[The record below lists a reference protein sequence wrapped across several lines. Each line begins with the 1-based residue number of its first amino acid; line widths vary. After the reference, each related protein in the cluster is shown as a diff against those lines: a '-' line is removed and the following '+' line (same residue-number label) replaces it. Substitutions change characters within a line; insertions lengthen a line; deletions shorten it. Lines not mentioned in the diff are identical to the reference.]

1 MSDLGFFGNGIF
13 WTGVIVPWNS
23 QKEQVSGLGWGWR
36 YKVRIMGYHPYTEAE
51 LSNEDLPWAHVML
64 PPGHGTGS
72 ANTFKSIRFN
82 PGDTVI
88 GFFLDGADGQ
98 HPVIMGAFANS
109 VDAVKDGEKLPF
121 APFSGYN
128 KYIKE
133 PAKGSLAKSES
144 GDQNAAS
151 QETPRTVSPFLI
163 TILASAYM
171 LIVKPASIE
180 ARMNY
185 DSETQPKEDR
195 LATVLML
202 TAIIVGLSLAPI
214 DIFHLNLS
222 SSFEGNIKNIGLGI
236 YIFGMLLV
244 MASMNANEF
253 AETTVNIQEER
264 GQKVIDTGIYSMIRH
279 PMYTGFIFFITG
291 VNVWLGTYLS
301 LLFSLIFLT
310 AALRSRIIIEE
321 KTLLNDLEG
330 YEDYCKKVKA
340 RLIPF
345 LF

>member
-1 MSDLGFFGNGIF
+1 MLWIKTFFGILFQTLLLGIF
-13 WTGVIVPWNS
+13 
-23 QKEQVSGLGWGWR
+23 L
-36 YKVRIMGYHPYTEAE
+36 Y
-51 LSNEDLPWAHVML
+51 LPALTLNWPDA
-64 PPGHGTGS
+64 
-72 ANTFKSIRFN
+72 
-82 PGDTVI
+82 
-88 GFFLDGADGQ
+88 FLFLTI
-98 HPVIMGAFANS
+98 H
-109 VDAVKDGEKLPF
+109 
-121 APFSGYN
+121 
-128 KYIKE
+128 
-133 PAKGSLAKSES
+133 
-144 GDQNAAS
+144 
-151 QETPRTVSPFLI
+151 FLI
-163 TILASAYM
+163 TILASAYL

-202 TAIIVGLSLAPI
+202 SAIVVGLSLAPI
-214 DIFHLNLS
+214 DIFHLSLS
-222 SSFEGNIKNIGLGI
+222 SNFEGDIKNIGLGL

-264 GQKVIDTGIYSMIRH
+264 GQKVIDKGIYSLIRH

-301 LLFSLIFLT
+301 LLLSLIFL
-310 AALRSRIIIEE
+310 AIALRTRIIIEE
-321 KTLLNDLEG
+321 KTLLSDLEG

-345 LF
+345 LL

>member
-1 MSDLGFFGNGIF
+1 MLWIKTFFGILFQTLLLGIF
-13 WTGVIVPWNS
+13 
-23 QKEQVSGLGWGWR
+23 L
-36 YKVRIMGYHPYTEAE
+36 Y
-51 LSNEDLPWAHVML
+51 LPALTLNWPDA
-64 PPGHGTGS
+64 
-72 ANTFKSIRFN
+72 
-82 PGDTVI
+82 
-88 GFFLDGADGQ
+88 FLFLTI
-98 HPVIMGAFANS
+98 H
-109 VDAVKDGEKLPF
+109 
-121 APFSGYN
+121 
-128 KYIKE
+128 
-133 PAKGSLAKSES
+133 
-144 GDQNAAS
+144 
-151 QETPRTVSPFLI
+151 FLI
-163 TILASAYM
+163 TILASAYL

-202 TAIIVGLSLAPI
+202 SAIILGLSLAPI

-222 SSFEGNIKNIGLGI
+222 SSFNGNIKNIGLGL

-264 GQKVIDTGIYSMIRH
+264 GQKVIDKGIYSLIRH

-301 LLFSLIFLT
+301 LLLSLIFL
-310 AALRSRIIIEE
+310 AIALRTRIIIEE
-321 KTLLNDLEG
+321 KTLLSDLEG

-345 LF
+345 LL

>member
-1 MSDLGFFGNGIF
+1 MLWIKTFFGILFQTLLLGIF
-13 WTGVIVPWNS
+13 
-23 QKEQVSGLGWGWR
+23 L
-36 YKVRIMGYHPYTEAE
+36 Y
-51 LSNEDLPWAHVML
+51 LPALTLNWPDA
-64 PPGHGTGS
+64 
-72 ANTFKSIRFN
+72 
-82 PGDTVI
+82 
-88 GFFLDGADGQ
+88 FLFLTI
-98 HPVIMGAFANS
+98 H
-109 VDAVKDGEKLPF
+109 
-121 APFSGYN
+121 
-128 KYIKE
+128 
-133 PAKGSLAKSES
+133 
-144 GDQNAAS
+144 
-151 QETPRTVSPFLI
+151 FLI
-163 TILASAYM
+163 TILASAYL

-202 TAIIVGLSLAPI
+202 SAIILGLSLAPI

-222 SSFEGNIKNIGLGI
+222 SSFNGNIKNIGLGL

-264 GQKVIDTGIYSMIRH
+264 GQKVIDTGIYSLIRH

-301 LLFSLIFLT
+301 LLFSLTFLT

>member
-1 MSDLGFFGNGIF
+1 MLWIKTFFGILFQTSLLGIF
-13 WTGVIVPWNS
+13 
-23 QKEQVSGLGWGWR
+23 L
-36 YKVRIMGYHPYTEAE
+36 Y
-51 LSNEDLPWAHVML
+51 LPALTLNWPDAL
-64 PPGHGTGS
+64 L
-72 ANTFKSIRFN
+72 
-82 PGDTVI
+82 
-88 GFFLDGADGQ
+88 FLTI
-98 HPVIMGAFANS
+98 H
-109 VDAVKDGEKLPF
+109 
-121 APFSGYN
+121 
-128 KYIKE
+128 
-133 PAKGSLAKSES
+133 
-144 GDQNAAS
+144 
-151 QETPRTVSPFLI
+151 FLI
-163 TILASAYM
+163 TILASAYL

-202 TAIIVGLSLAPI
+202 SAIVVGLSLAPI
-214 DIFHLNLS
+214 DIFHSNLS

-236 YIFGMLLV
+236 YIVGMLFV

-264 GQKVIDTGIYSMIRH
+264 GQKVIDTGIYSVVRH

-301 LLFSLIFLT
+301 LFLSLTFL
-310 AALRSRIIIEE
+310 AIALRSRIKIEE
-321 KTLLNDLEG
+321 KTLLDDLEG

-340 RLIPF
+340 RLIPY

>member
-1 MSDLGFFGNGIF
+1 MLWVKTFFGILFQTTLLGIF
-13 WTGVIVPWNS
+13 LYLPAFTLNWPDA
-23 QKEQVSGLGWGWR
+23 LLF
-36 YKVRIMGYHPYTEAE
+36 
-51 LSNEDLPWAHVML
+51 LSIH
-64 PPGHGTGS
+64 
-72 ANTFKSIRFN
+72 
-82 PGDTVI
+82 
-88 GFFLDGADGQ
+88 
-98 HPVIMGAFANS
+98 
-109 VDAVKDGEKLPF
+109 
-121 APFSGYN
+121 
-128 KYIKE
+128 
-133 PAKGSLAKSES
+133 
-144 GDQNAAS
+144 
-151 QETPRTVSPFLI
+151 FLI
-163 TILASAYM
+163 TILASMYL
-171 LIVKPASIE
+171 LIIKPASIE

-301 LLFSLIFLT
+301 LILSLIFL
-310 AALRSRIIIEE
+310 AIALRSRISIEE

-340 RLIPF
+340 RLIPYF
-345 LF
+345 F

>member
-1 MSDLGFFGNGIF
+1 MLWVKTFFGILFQTALLAIF
-13 WTGVIVPWNS
+13 
-23 QKEQVSGLGWGWR
+23 L
-36 YKVRIMGYHPYTEAE
+36 Y
-51 LSNEDLPWAHVML
+51 LPALTLNWPDAL
-64 PPGHGTGS
+64 L
-72 ANTFKSIRFN
+72 
-82 PGDTVI
+82 
-88 GFFLDGADGQ
+88 FLTI
-98 HPVIMGAFANS
+98 H
-109 VDAVKDGEKLPF
+109 
-121 APFSGYN
+121 
-128 KYIKE
+128 
-133 PAKGSLAKSES
+133 
-144 GDQNAAS
+144 
-151 QETPRTVSPFLI
+151 FLI
-163 TILASAYM
+163 TILASTYL

-202 TAIIVGLSLAPI
+202 SAIVLGLSLAPI

-222 SSFEGNIKNIGLGI
+222 SNFEGNIKNIGLAM
-236 YIFGMLLV
+236 YIIGMLFV

-264 GQKVIDTGIYSMIRH
+264 GQKVIDTGIYSMVRH

-301 LLFSLIFLT
+301 LFISLIFL
-310 AALRSRIIIEE
+310 AIALRSRIIIEE

-340 RLIPF
+340 RLIPY

>member
-1 MSDLGFFGNGIF
+1 MLWVKTFFGILFQTILLSIF
-13 WTGVIVPWNS
+13 LYLPALTFNWPDA
-23 QKEQVSGLGWGWR
+23 LLF
-36 YKVRIMGYHPYTEAE
+36 
-51 LSNEDLPWAHVML
+51 LSIH
-64 PPGHGTGS
+64 
-72 ANTFKSIRFN
+72 
-82 PGDTVI
+82 
-88 GFFLDGADGQ
+88 
-98 HPVIMGAFANS
+98 
-109 VDAVKDGEKLPF
+109 
-121 APFSGYN
+121 
-128 KYIKE
+128 
-133 PAKGSLAKSES
+133 
-144 GDQNAAS
+144 
-151 QETPRTVSPFLI
+151 FLI
-163 TILASAYM
+163 TILASAYL

-202 TAIIVGLSLAPI
+202 SAIILGLSLAPI

-222 SSFEGNIKNIGLGI
+222 SSFNGNIKNIGLGL

-264 GQKVIDTGIYSMIRH
+264 GQKVIDKGIYSLIRH

-301 LLFSLIFLT
+301 LLLSLIFL
-310 AALRSRIIIEE
+310 AIALRTRIIIEE
-321 KTLLNDLEG
+321 KTLLSDLEG

-345 LF
+345 LL

>member
-1 MSDLGFFGNGIF
+1 MLWVKTFFGILFQTALLAIF
-13 WTGVIVPWNS
+13 
-23 QKEQVSGLGWGWR
+23 L
-36 YKVRIMGYHPYTEAE
+36 Y
-51 LSNEDLPWAHVML
+51 LPALTLNWSDAL
-64 PPGHGTGS
+64 L
-72 ANTFKSIRFN
+72 
-82 PGDTVI
+82 
-88 GFFLDGADGQ
+88 FLTI
-98 HPVIMGAFANS
+98 H
-109 VDAVKDGEKLPF
+109 
-121 APFSGYN
+121 
-128 KYIKE
+128 
-133 PAKGSLAKSES
+133 
-144 GDQNAAS
+144 
-151 QETPRTVSPFLI
+151 FLI
-163 TILASAYM
+163 TILASAYL

-202 TAIIVGLSLAPI
+202 SAIVLGLSLAPI
-214 DIFHLNLS
+214 DIFHLSLS
-222 SSFEGNIKNIGLGI
+222 SNFEGDIKNIGLGL

-264 GQKVIDTGIYSMIRH
+264 GQKVIDKGIYSLIRH

-291 VNVWLGTYLS
+291 VNIWLGTYLS

>member
-1 MSDLGFFGNGIF
+1 MLWVKTFFGILFQTVLLSIF
-13 WTGVIVPWNS
+13 LYLPALTFNWPDA
-23 QKEQVSGLGWGWR
+23 LLF
-36 YKVRIMGYHPYTEAE
+36 
-51 LSNEDLPWAHVML
+51 LSIH
-64 PPGHGTGS
+64 
-72 ANTFKSIRFN
+72 
-82 PGDTVI
+82 
-88 GFFLDGADGQ
+88 
-98 HPVIMGAFANS
+98 
-109 VDAVKDGEKLPF
+109 
-121 APFSGYN
+121 
-128 KYIKE
+128 
-133 PAKGSLAKSES
+133 
-144 GDQNAAS
+144 
-151 QETPRTVSPFLI
+151 FLI
-163 TILASAYM
+163 TILASAYL

-202 TAIIVGLSLAPI
+202 SAIILGLSLAPI

-222 SSFEGNIKNIGLGI
+222 SSFNGNIKNIGLGL

-253 AETTVNIQEER
+253 AETTVNIQEDR
-264 GQKVIDTGIYSMIRH
+264 GQKVIDKGIYSLIRH

-301 LLFSLIFLT
+301 LLLSLIFL
-310 AALRSRIIIEE
+310 AIALRTRIIIEE
-321 KTLLNDLEG
+321 KTLLSDLEG

-345 LF
+345 LL